1 MKLPDPPKPPLRF
14 AAAARLVPPD
24 RMFTLSDG
32 AAIPARVWKAEG
44 KPRGILLALHGFN
57 DSRDA
62 WEQPAPFFAEQGI
75 TVVAPDQRG
84 FGEAPKRGEWAG
96 SDRMVQ
102 DVREEIA
109 MLQQENPQIPLYL
122 TGESMGGRSS
132 HASDVWR
139 GCAICCGY
147 IAVSACCVEFGPWG
161 RYSTGCSGN
170 ALSAPFGHRAGTAGA
185 CGSK

>member
-1 MKLPDPPKPPLRF
+1 MKLPDPPKPPSRF

-32 AAIPARVWKAEG
+32 AAIPARVWKAQEQ
-44 KPRGILLALHGFN
+44 PRGILLALHGFN

-62 WEQPAPFFAEQGI
+62 WEQPAPFFAGQGI

-84 FGEAPKRGEWAG
+84 FGEAPNRGEWAG

-109 MLQQENPQIPLYL
+109 ILQKENPQIPLYL
-122 TGESMGGRSS
+122 TGESMGGAILMLLMSK
-132 HASDVWR
+132 SD
-139 GCAICCGY
+139 
-147 IAVSACCVEFGPWG
+147 
-161 RYSTGCSGN
+161 
-170 ALSAPFGHRAGTAGA
+170 APSVAGTLLLAPAVWNLGL
-185 CGSK
+185 GVWSRGLMGWIDDESFWL